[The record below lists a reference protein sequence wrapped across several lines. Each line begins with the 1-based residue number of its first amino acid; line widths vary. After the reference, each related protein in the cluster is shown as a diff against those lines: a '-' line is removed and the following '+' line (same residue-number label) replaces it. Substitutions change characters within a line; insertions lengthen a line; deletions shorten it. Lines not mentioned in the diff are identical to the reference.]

1 MNESMNYW
9 EKKSTIP
16 LCTISFDIGVIKV
29 LGIILL
35 AVGLSGCAFRP
46 ISRYKNISYVDADTA
61 LHCRAQSLNVFTPR
75 NKKKPKEVLVFLH
88 GGNWCR
94 GQKSTYNFF
103 GNRMA
108 RKNVAVVI
116 IDYPL
121 SPSADYRDMGLASA
135 QAVKWVKSNI
145 NKYGGNPDR
154 IFVSG
159 HSSGG
164 HLAALISTDNTYFK
178 ALAMN
183 NPIRGAILLDAAG
196 LDLPS
201 FIRVDRDHCQ
211 TNLNTFSS
219 DTMTWLDASP
229 LYHVH
234 PGAPPMLV
242 YAGERTYPIIREGND
257 EYVAALQA
265 AGVDVTYHV
274 LKHKKHVPVITQF
287 FWPYNPCYR
296 QITSFM
302 KTQSQRDNT
311 SIARNH

>member
-1 MNESMNYW
+1 MNYW
-9 EKKSTIP
+9 EKKSTIS
-16 LCTISFDIGVIKV
+16 LYVTSFDNIMIRILVAV
-29 LGIILL
+29 LLMVGI
-35 AVGLSGCAFRP
+35 SGCAFKR
-46 ISRYKNISYVDADTA
+46 ISRYKNISYISADTV
-61 LHCRAQSLNVFTPR
+61 LHCRAQSLNLFTPH

-108 RKNVAVVI
+108 RKNIVVVI

-121 SPSADYRDMGLASA
+121 SPLADYRDMGLASA
-135 QAVKWVKSNI
+135 QAVKWVQENI
-145 NKYGGNPDR
+145 RNYGGDPER

-164 HLAALISTDNTYFK
+164 HLAALIATDNTYFQ
-178 ALAMN
+178 ALAMA
-183 NPIRGAILLDAAG
+183 NPIKGAVLLDAAG
-196 LDLPS
+196 LDMPA

-219 DTMTWLDASP
+219 DSLTWLDASP
-229 LYHVH
+229 LHHVH
-234 PGAPPMLV
+234 PGVPPMLV
-242 YAGERTYPIIREGND
+242 YTGERTYPIIREGND
-257 EYVAALQA
+257 EYVAALTA
-265 AGVDVTYHV
+265 DGADVNYHV

-287 FWPYNPCYR
+287 FWPYNPCYH

-302 KTQSQRDNT
+302 RTQRRQDNS
-311 SIARNH
+311 SIARSH